1 METVINNFLRP
12 NSASPTIIGKG
23 LYGGNPAYF
32 KIFYNGTNA
41 QKKNITNDAL
51 LYESQIYNLISQ

>member
-41 QKKNITNDAL
+41 QKKK
-51 LYESQIYNLISQ
+51 YNK